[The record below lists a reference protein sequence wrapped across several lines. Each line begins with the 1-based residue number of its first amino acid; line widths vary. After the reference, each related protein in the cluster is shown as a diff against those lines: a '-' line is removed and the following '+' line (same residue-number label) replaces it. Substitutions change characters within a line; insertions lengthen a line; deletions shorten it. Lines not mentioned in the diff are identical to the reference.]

1 MELKLVTYKKEN
13 GKKIVD
19 KTFCESE
26 YTLSFGT
33 IENFI
38 KVIDIETLTRCKTDD
53 DLFMW
58 CGKAVLHG
66 FDQVAPL
73 MLDIFEGL
81 TVDQLITAD
90 TKFIA
95 KVIILFIIYS
105 FSYFISLGKEK
116 N

>member
-38 KVIDIETLTRCKTDD
+38 KVIDIETLTKCKNDD
-53 DLFMW
+53 DLLMW
-58 CGKAVLHG
+58 CGKAVLQG
-66 FDQVAPL
+66 FDQIAPL
-73 MLDIFEGL
+73 ILDIFEGL
-81 TVDQLITAD
+81 TVEQLKTAA
-90 TKFIA
+90 TKNIA
-95 KVIILFIIYS
+95 KVIIGVMKYT
-105 FSYFISLGKEK
+105 FSEIMSLGKEK

>member
-19 KTFCESE
+19 KTFCASE

-38 KVIDIETLTRCKTDD
+38 KVIDIETLTKCKNDD
-53 DLFMW
+53 DLLMW
-58 CGKAVLHG
+58 CGKAVLQG
-66 FDQVAPL
+66 FDQIAPL
-73 MLDIFEGL
+73 MMDL
-81 TVDQLITAD
+81 TVEQLKTAA
-90 TKFIA
+90 TKDIA
-95 KVIILFIIYS
+95 KVIIGVMKYT
-105 FSYFISLGKEK
+105 FSEIMSLGKEK